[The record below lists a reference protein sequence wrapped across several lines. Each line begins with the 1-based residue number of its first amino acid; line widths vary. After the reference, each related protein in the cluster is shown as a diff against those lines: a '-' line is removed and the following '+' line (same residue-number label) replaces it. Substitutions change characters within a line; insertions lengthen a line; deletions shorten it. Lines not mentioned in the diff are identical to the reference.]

1 MPDSNLASQKRK
13 ILYIFTRQQK
23 VQGLALAVGML
34 FGAGLEVLGIGLVVP
49 IVTLMTDPE
58 LALNLKYVGPVL
70 AALGIDDRREML
82 LGGGGAMILMMVI
95 KSGYLAVLYRAMY
108 RFVFRQQV
116 NLSQELLE
124 GYLTAPYTF
133 HLDRNTAEL
142 VRNCTETTFRF
153 VAGYMI
159 WLLITITEL
168 LVLGAIV
175 ALLIFLEPV
184 ATLGALL
191 VLVAP
196 AALFFIAVR
205 RRLGAMGTARE
216 ESMALLI
223 QWINQSL
230 GGIKELLLL
239 HQPEFFLNH
248 HKVQAT
254 RTADA
259 TRTLLFLN
267 AMPRLIID
275 SVAAVGMFGVIIA
288 LVLGGRDMQ
297 DLLPLLGMFAIAAAR
312 MIPSI
317 NRIVTGFNSMQF
329 NRAAL
334 DNIYSEL
341 RYAREQKAAVAIGTD
356 HGDADRGDAES
367 RLSFTDAIDIVDM
380 SYRYPNAERPA
391 VSNLSLRIKKGSF
404 VGFVGPTG
412 CGKTTVA
419 DVILGLLEPTEGSV
433 LVDGRNIRDAL
444 FDWQRQLSYIP
455 QEVYLLDG
463 TIRQNVAFAVASDE
477 IVDERVWRALRR
489 AQIDDLVRELPQ
501 GLDSPVG
508 ERGVRI
514 SGGERQ
520 RLGIA
525 RALYRNPAVLVVDEA
540 TASIDSETEAAV
552 MRALEALRGDK
563 TLIVI
568 THRLATVR
576 NCDEIFVMG
585 NGGIQASGTY
595 AELVQRSAEFRQLV
609 GLADAP

>member
-1 MPDSNLASQKRK
+1 MHESIFASQKQK
-13 ILYIFTRQQK
+13 LLYLFTRRQK
-23 VQGLALAVGML
+23 VQGLALAAGML
-34 FGAGLEVLGIGLVVP
+34 FGAGLEVLSIGMVVP
-49 IVTLMTDPE
+49 IVTLMSDPE
-58 LALNLKYVGPVL
+58 RAFNMKFVGPFL
-70 AALGIDDRREML
+70 TTFGIDDQREML
-82 LGGGGAMILMMVI
+82 LGGGGAMIVIMVI
-95 KSGYLAVLYRAMY
+95 KSSYLAGLYRAIY

-116 NLSQELLE
+116 NLSCELLE
-124 GYLTAPYTF
+124 GYLTAPYTL
-133 HLDRNTAEL
+133 HLDRNTGEL
-142 VRNCTETTFRF
+142 VKNCTETTFRF
-153 VAGYMI
+153 VAGYTL

-168 LVLGAIV
+168 LMLGAIV
-175 ALLIFLEPV
+175 SLLMIVEPV
-184 ATLGALL
+184 ATIGALL
-191 VLVAP
+191 LLVAP

-205 RRLGAMGTARE
+205 RRLAAMGTVRE
-216 ESMALLI
+216 QSVALLL

-230 GGIKELLLL
+230 GGIKEVLLLNRP
-239 HQPEFFLNH
+239 QFFLDH
-248 HKVQAT
+248 YRVQAA
-254 RTADA
+254 RAADA

-267 AMPRLIID
+267 QMPRLVIE
-275 SVAAVGMFGVIIA
+275 SVAAIGMFGVIIA
-288 LVLGGRDMQ
+288 LVLGGRDLQ
-297 DLLPLLGMFAIAAAR
+297 EILPLFGMFAVAAAR
-312 MIPSI
+312 MVPSL
-317 NRIVTGFNSMQF
+317 NRIITGLNSMQF

-334 DNIYSEL
+334 DNLYSEL
-341 RYAREQKAAVAIGTD
+341 RDTRARKPTVAID
-356 HGDADRGDAES
+356 ADPGDAGS
-367 RLSFTDAIDIVDM
+367 RLPFTDAIEIVDT
-380 SYRYPNAERPA
+380 SYRYPNSERPA
-391 VSNLSLRIKKGSF
+391 VSNLSLRIKKGSL

-419 DVILGLLEPTEGSV
+419 DVILGLLKPTEGSI
-433 LVDGRNIRDAL
+433 LVDGRNIQDAL

-477 IVDERVWRALRR
+477 IVDERVWQALRR
-489 AQIDDLVRELPQ
+489 AQIDDVVRELPL

-525 RALYRNPAVLVVDEA
+525 RALYRDPLVLIVDEA

-576 NCDEIFVMG
+576 NCDEIFVMKDG
-585 NGGIQASGTY
+585 RIQASGTY
-595 AELVQRSAEFRQLV
+595 AELVQRSTEFRQLA

>member
-1 MPDSNLASQKRK
+1 
-13 ILYIFTRQQK
+13 
-23 VQGLALAVGML
+23 
-34 FGAGLEVLGIGLVVP
+34 
-49 IVTLMTDPE
+49 
-58 LALNLKYVGPVL
+58 
-70 AALGIDDRREML
+70 
-82 LGGGGAMILMMVI
+82 
-95 KSGYLAVLYRAMY
+95 
-108 RFVFRQQV
+108 
-116 NLSQELLE
+116 
-124 GYLTAPYTF
+124 
-133 HLDRNTAEL
+133 
-142 VRNCTETTFRF
+142 
-153 VAGYMI
+153 
-159 WLLITITEL
+159 
-168 LVLGAIV
+168 
-175 ALLIFLEPV
+175 
-184 ATLGALL
+184 
-191 VLVAP
+191 
-196 AALFFIAVR
+196 
-205 RRLGAMGTARE
+205 
-216 ESMALLI
+216 
-223 QWINQSL
+223 
-230 GGIKELLLL
+230 
-239 HQPEFFLNH
+239 
-248 HKVQAT
+248 
-254 RTADA
+254 
-259 TRTLLFLN
+259 
-267 AMPRLIID
+267 
-275 SVAAVGMFGVIIA
+275 
-288 LVLGGRDMQ
+288 
-297 DLLPLLGMFAIAAAR
+297 
-312 MIPSI
+312 
-317 NRIVTGFNSMQF
+317 
-329 NRAAL
+329 
-334 DNIYSEL
+334 
-341 RYAREQKAAVAIGTD
+341 
-356 HGDADRGDAES
+356 
-367 RLSFTDAIDIVDM
+367 M

-391 VSNLSLRIKKGSF
+391 VSNLSLRIEKGSF